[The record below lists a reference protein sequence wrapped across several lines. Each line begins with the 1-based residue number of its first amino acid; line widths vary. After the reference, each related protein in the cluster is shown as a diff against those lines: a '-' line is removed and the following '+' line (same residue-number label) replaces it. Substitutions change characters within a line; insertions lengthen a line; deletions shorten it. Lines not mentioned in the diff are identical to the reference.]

1 MKFSSAALELM
12 VNLQFEVKIDGRQGS
27 NNALPR
33 LAHAVGVALIRHLM
47 IEAELA
53 RGVLVAVA
61 SREYRS
67 DRSYY
72 LINPAQM
79 SEGRTLTAFRC
90 WIETEAASYRQATGL
105 V

>member
-1 MKFSSAALELM
+1 MVDLRFEL
-12 VNLQFEVKIDGRQGS
+12 KIDGRQGS
-27 NNALPR
+27 DNALPR
-33 LAHAVGVALIRHLM
+33 LARAVDIALISHLM

-67 DRSYY
+67 DRLYY
-72 LINPAQM
+72 LINPEQK

-90 WIETEAASYRQATGL
+90 WIETEAAPYRQATGL